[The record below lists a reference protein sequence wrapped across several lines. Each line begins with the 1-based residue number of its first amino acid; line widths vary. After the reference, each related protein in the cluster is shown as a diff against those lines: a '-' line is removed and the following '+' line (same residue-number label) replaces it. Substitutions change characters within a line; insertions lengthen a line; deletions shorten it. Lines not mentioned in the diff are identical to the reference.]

1 MILNSIKYVN
11 IHMRSTCAA
20 KRITS
25 GRASDAS
32 SHNFNV
38 IIAMPKN
45 SERHIPPRS
54 LISPIWI
61 VAIPEYS
68 DILRMRAAASIAP
81 IYIGNVRPVFV
92 RNIEKIVPSPIARIS
107 WKTAAAYIFV

>member
-1 MILNSIKYVN
+1 
-11 IHMRSTCAA
+11 MRITCAA
-20 KRITS
+20 RRITS